1 MMFSGCQPRE
11 RWSWPTMASSR
22 GLRNLDRI
30 AGALLVA
37 VIASLLVGLVPGVAQ
52 TLPELPR
59 VFLDTTYVAP
69 TGPVIPVPAGADFQA
84 ALNAASPGTTLVLQ
98 AGATYTGNFTLP
110 ANPGPGWI
118 YIVSS
123 ALSSLP
129 EGTRVTPAQ
138 ASLMPKLVSP
148 NNNPVL
154 SAGGGAQFYRLAGIE
169 MTTNGGFGLNNDQYS
184 LVAFAAGH
192 DITVDRSYVHGGP
205 TQYVRQGI
213 QLNNARTAVID
224 SYLGEFHIGDGDSQG
239 IIGWNGPGPF
249 KIVNNY
255 IEGAAENI
263 LFGGA
268 DPSVANLV
276 PSDIEIRRNWLR
288 KPLSWYPGDPSYTGI
303 HWTVKNLFELKNAQR
318 VLIDGNILENCW
330 VDRNAAFG
338 QQGATGFVLTTR
350 NQGGGCPWCVVQD
363 VTITN
368 NIVQNLGQGSVFA
381 GMEGAGARRVL
392 ARNNFFNINAQFWGP
407 GGFSGGANGRI
418 YQVGGISDVTI
429 DHNTAFQDG
438 AVMWDDSVTTLAFT
452 NNLSPI
458 GGAAG
463 TGSGFQGG
471 VLPTTTLNNIF
482 IGGSAG
488 SFPPGNFFPATTN
501 GVQFVN
507 YAGGDYHLAATSPY
521 KNAGTDGKDI
531 GADVDALNA
540 ATACAVSGACA
551 GPPPPPI
558 TSISL
563 SPTIL
568 DFGSVTAGTTSV
580 ASNFWATNTGTTG
593 VSVSGITV
601 SGPFAL
607 SSTDCFSTPTWN
619 GVMAPGTHCN
629 VYMVFAPVTSGSAT
643 GTLTA
648 TAGGT
653 SDAAALSGSG
663 VSSTTLAVV
672 KAGSGSGTVTSS
684 PTGITCGTSCSASF
698 PSGTA
703 VTLTA
708 SPATGSTFSGW
719 SGGGCSGTG
728 SCIVTLSVATTVIA
742 TFTPQTVTLTVS
754 KAGTGSG
761 TVTSSP
767 TGITCGATC
776 SASYASGTAV
786 TLTTTPSAGST
797 FSGWSG
803 GGCSGTGSCIV
814 TLSAAT

>member
-30 AGALLVA
+30 AGALLA
-37 VIASLLVGLVPGVAQ
+37 ALIASLLVGLVPGVAQ

-84 ALNAASPGTTLVLQ
+84 ALNAATPGTTLVLQ

-110 ANPGPGWI
+110 AKPGPGWI

-154 SAGGGAQFYRLAGIE
+154 STGGGAQFYRLAGIE
-169 MTTNGGFGLNNDQYS
+169 LTTNGGFGTDNNQNT
-184 LVAFAAGH
+184 LVELTAGH
-192 DITVDRSYVHGGP
+192 DITFDRCYIHGGP

-213 QLNNARTAVID
+213 QLNNQRTAIID
-224 SYLGEFHIGDGDSQG
+224 SYLAEFHVGNADAQG
-239 IIGWNGPGPF
+239 IVGWFGAGPF
-249 KIVNNY
+249 KIVNNR

-268 DPSVANLV
+268 DPWEVNLV
-276 PSDIEIRRNWLR
+276 PSDIEIRNNYLV

-330 VDRNAAFG
+330 VDRNAMFG

-381 GMEGAGARRVL
+381 GMGEGAGARRVL

-429 DHNTAFQDG
+429 DHNTRFQDG
-438 AVMWDDSVTTLAFT
+438 AVMWDDSAVNLSFT

-471 VLPTTTLNNIF
+471 VLPTNTLNNIF

-501 GVQFVN
+501 DVQFVN
-507 YAGGDYHLAATSPY
+507 YAGGDYHLAVTSPY

-531 GADVDALNA
+531 GADIDAIYA
-540 ATACAVSGACA
+540 ATACAVSGAC
-551 GPPPPPI
+551 GGPPPPPPPPPPPI
-558 TSISL
+558 TSVSL
-563 SPTIL
+563 SPTSL

-580 ASNFWATNTGTTG
+580 ASDVWVTNTGTTG
-593 VSVSGITV
+593 VSVSDITV

-629 VYMVFAPVTSGSAT
+629 VYVVFAPVTSGSAT
-643 GTLTA
+643 GALTV
-648 TAGGT
+648 TAMGT
-653 SDAAALSGSG
+653 SNAAALSGSG
-663 VSSTTLAVV
+663 VGSATLAVV

-684 PTGITCGTSCSASF
+684 PTGITCGTSCSAGF

-703 VTLTA
+703 VTFTA

-719 SGGGCSGTG
+719 S
-728 SCIVTLSVATTVIA
+728 
-742 TFTPQTVTLTVS
+742 
-754 KAGTGSG
+754 
-761 TVTSSP
+761 
-767 TGITCGATC
+767 
-776 SASYASGTAV
+776 
-786 TLTTTPSAGST
+786 
-797 FSGWSG
+797 
-803 GGCSGTGSCIV
+803 
-814 TLSAAT
+814 

>member
-1 MMFSGCQPRE
+1 
-11 RWSWPTMASSR
+11 
-22 GLRNLDRI
+22 
-30 AGALLVA
+30 
-37 VIASLLVGLVPGVAQ
+37 
-52 TLPELPR
+52 
-59 VFLDTTYVAP
+59 
-69 TGPVIPVPAGADFQA
+69 
-84 ALNAASPGTTLVLQ
+84 
-98 AGATYTGNFTLP
+98 
-110 ANPGPGWI
+110 
-118 YIVSS
+118 
-123 ALSSLP
+123 
-129 EGTRVTPAQ
+129 
-138 ASLMPKLVSP
+138 
-148 NNNPVL
+148 
-154 SAGGGAQFYRLAGIE
+154 
-169 MTTNGGFGLNNDQYS
+169 
-184 LVAFAAGH
+184 
-192 DITVDRSYVHGGP
+192 
-205 TQYVRQGI
+205 
-213 QLNNARTAVID
+213 
-224 SYLGEFHIGDGDSQG
+224 
-239 IIGWNGPGPF
+239 
-249 KIVNNY
+249 
-255 IEGAAENI
+255 
-263 LFGGA
+263 
-268 DPSVANLV
+268 
-276 PSDIEIRRNWLR
+276 
-288 KPLSWYPGDPSYTGI
+288 
-303 HWTVKNLFELKNAQR
+303 

-330 VDRNAAFG
+330 VDHNAAFG

-368 NIVQNLGQGSVFA
+368 NIARNLGQASVF
-381 GMEGAGARRVL
+381 GGGEGAGARRVL
-392 ARNNFFNINAQFWGP
+392 ARNNQFTVDAQTWGP
-407 GGFSGGANGRI
+407 GGFSGGANGRLFHL
-418 YQVGGISDVTI
+418 GSISAVTI
-429 DHNTAFQDG
+429 DHNTGFQDG
-438 AVMWDDSVTTLAFT
+438 AILWDDGSVDNATVAYT

-471 VLPTTTLNNIF
+471 GTPSTTLKNVF
-482 IGGSAG
+482 IGGSTG
-488 SFPPGNFFPATTN
+488 SFPSGNFFPASVVDV
-501 GVQFVN
+501 GFVN
-507 YAGGDYHLAATSPY
+507 YAVGDYRLLVSSPF

-531 GADVDALNA
+531 GADIDAINA
-540 ATACAVSGACA
+540 ATACAVSGACS
-551 GPPPPPI
+551 GPPPPPPPPI

-580 ASNFWATNTGTTG
+580 ASNFRATNTGTTG

-607 SSTDCFSTPTWN
+607 SSTDCFSTPSWN

-653 SDAAALSGSG
+653 SNAAALSGSG
-663 VSSTTLAVV
+663 VGSTTLAVV

-767 TGITCGATC
+767 TGITCGVTC

-786 TLTTTPSAGST
+786 TLTATPSAGST

-814 TLSAAT
+814 TLSAATTVTATLTSTLTFTDDPLPAQSTVIKAVHVTELRTAINSARTARGLAAYAWSDPTLSSRSTLVKAVHLIDLRAALNQAYQAALKALPTYTDPTLVARQTTVKAIHLNELRTAVRALQ